1 MLLPHWT
8 SSITPTQDMAE
19 HKLFLWKLLMLLT
32 LASQGNQEGKES
44 YFENILSIWKSKLKH
59 PLPVLSNL
67 EAKTNVIDIKTLL
80 DKISINL
87 ESLWVTPKR
96 TPPFIDIQR
105 HKANQNRLSEFLYNI
120 STYLQ
125 NQEPQEAETWDNLIH
140 EFLQIPKER
149 SPTIPLLKMQ
159 DFLVSLRG
167 SQNWSVL
174 LSFVQ
179 VIFKSMNTSQNTVQ
193 VLGQNWEM
201 LSGILDTLF
210 QAFLGGTLTQTG
222 ATLQGVLCS
231 LMGHSNCDFHSG
243 QFLKLMLPFEGN
255 NWRPM
260 VNVQTGSSAASH
272 GKYKP
277 FSMLS
282 ESLKGKHANSSRLSS
297 GPAQEEVQNVLEI
310 FYRSR
315 EKEIGTKAVD
325 SDGALEG
332 VVWEVLEDLRHNI
345 MKKMKRS
352 VYDNLNRKVTR
363 MAGTL
368 MNRVTSVIGIPY
380 SDQNGKCS
388 VGNLQQLLLWGIKHN
403 LTWNIQT
410 LGFTSTNFPS
420 SPPILTCGKP
430 AGKMVVTA
438 HNISKRSQTDYWED
452 AQPYTE
458 VLEAVCNDT
467 IPGLPGVSNFTVYLY
482 CNVYNA
488 TGYSVQSTYDLR
500 AACSDAAWYL
510 SSMEE
515 DSFWVWVCREY
526 FPLEFN
532 ITVCKNASFP
542 RNSQDPTLMSDL
554 CTNVYNNS
562 EMVRELRNNI
572 RCSDMWQG
580 LSMNPKVLKTCFFEN
595 KTFLMDKLC
604 SNDSLSDMPADSRA
618 WVSKLCQRQML
629 KTNVLNTTGS
639 FCNYKAWDRNTF
651 SNATLVEDCKG
662 INVQDFMELVCRNA
676 SLYLSLK
683 SVHPWI
689 VDLCWK
695 NVSLDGKCFLQRLAE
710 VLPLSSSFDSS
721 QLCRSP
727 ISYIIGLVSQLSQCD
742 SESYGWALNVQYLL
756 KMLDFLFSLSDSDQI
771 GKETRDRLGEAILLS
786 SLLDNSSFW
795 ATFKINSSL
804 SILKTVEIYLEKE
817 SSDSD
822 KEDLLSCFSPV
833 LWELIQKEE
842 NATAFEILLQ
852 EYLQMPREGFQKVLM
867 SAENEAVE
875 RFLSLMHRSWPRIQ
889 VSQPD
894 ERGLESLTSMVIQKF
909 PLLTPQIFVDLSQ
922 FIQFMSI
929 SDIVSFPISLLA
941 NQSVLDA
948 IKIHSPDMKIAQK
961 RAFAKRLLQA
971 NMFGDISSWPPHFLR
986 SIQPLLPH
994 LPLCHFVQLSSDQ
1007 IKLLADGWK
1016 DVNLGMVQ
1024 GRYVARSLM
1033 NRTRDVDKVQR
1044 LGSLVCYL
1052 TYEDLQHFQPLHYPL
1067 GKLEKKLLECI
1078 SQRTLSHH
1086 GRLAYSLVNLLRRAN
1101 LHTLGFSEL
1110 MSWRSLLPEMGVK
1123 FFQTL
1128 PDSIVTNLLPQLQAS
1143 DLTPAQALLLLTY
1156 TTSKSNVAERVIC
1169 GLHSLI
1175 PVLSPEHLRSL
1186 STSLLTRVCHCLRPS
1201 LSLMTTAQKAGL
1213 MQSLR
1218 KYIHDVELWPEQFSC
1233 LLPFAPLKL
1242 LHLDTQIILR
1252 NMSLYGELAWMPQ
1265 QTQFLWRKIQ
1275 AGANLTKN
1283 TILTLGTL
1291 ANGIEC
1297 DNLQQLNT
1305 LSEIRD
1311 VRKCILEEIQKR
1323 LELSWEDTGWMGP
1336 EFVTDLPVK
1345 LIDRLSNESVK
1356 LFLEHAHKYPKGFME
1371 LQPYKKSIL
1380 AQRALHVLHIPMYGE
1395 ITAQDLDL
1403 LGPLVGFI
1411 GEENI
1416 SCINRNHLLLHLD
1429 ELKTYCL
1436 SEEFGG
1442 HLGQILVEDD
1452 MLGHPTRWTQ
1462 RHIEQIGRLI
1472 FYLTPENIQSV
1483 PKDVLGPDTLE
1494 WLLESQS
1501 KWEVSEIGKICIG
1514 QSLHLQDSTRKNK
1527 LLLTSTLTTSGFR
1540 ANREPIPSC
1549 ADMKVTFPSAWSPS
1563 QISGMPLSE
1572 FEGCLGII
1580 TEDLDLSADQAK
1592 VALAKTKQLFGP
1604 VKTMN
1609 LVQILQL
1616 GNLITHMTDKD
1627 LHEMDISDWGVVSFL
1642 GRMDSWTAKQMKTLV
1657 SNILRQSRKGA
1668 SELDLME
1675 LTALGH
1681 LLCGLGVE
1689 ELKKIN
1695 IQEFS
1700 QAAVFVGTL
1709 KLKCTEIQMEILTDF
1724 LTSNSAFGV
1733 VSRWGP
1739 EIFTEVGT
1747 LAAGLPDI
1755 VLSSLIRDQI
1765 QALTPDAISLISAPK
1780 FAVVFSPAQL
1790 SCFTSDQATAVTP
1803 EQYEHLSYQQRQ
1815 AISSAQYE
1823 GDVHQD
1829 PRGENNNV
1837 RSLAAWNPA
1846 AYFMAL
1852 LLFLV

>member
-1 MLLPHWT
+1 
-8 SSITPTQDMAE
+8 MAKQ
-19 HKLFLWKLLMLLT
+19 KLFLVILLMFLT
-32 LASQGNQEGKES
+32 HASQGNQEGEPSNLEK
-44 YFENILSIWKSKLKH
+44 ILSMWKSKLKH
-59 PLPVLSNL
+59 PLPTMPNFK
-67 EAKTNVIDIKTLL
+67 AKLNAADIHTLL
-80 DKISINL
+80 DQIAINV
-87 ESLWVTPKR
+87 ESLWITPKR
-96 TPPFIDIQR
+96 MPSLLDVQR
-105 HKANQNRLSEFLYNI
+105 NKANQNRLSEFLYNI

-125 NQEPQEAETWDNLIH
+125 GQESHEPEPETWGNLLH
-140 EFLQIPKER
+140 QFLQVPKER
-149 SPTIPLLKMQ
+149 APTIPLLKMQ
-159 DFLVSLRG
+159 DFLVALRG
-167 SQNWSVL
+167 SQNWSAL
-174 LSFVQ
+174 LSFIQ
-179 VIFKSMNTSQNTVQ
+179 VIFNSISKSQNAAQ
-193 VLGQNWEM
+193 LLGQNWEM

-210 QAFLGGTLTQTG
+210 QAFLSGTLTQTG
-222 ATLQGVLCS
+222 VTLQGVFCS
-231 LMGHSNCDFHSG
+231 LMGHHNCDFRPEH
-243 QFLKLMLPFEGN
+243 FLKLMLPFEAI
-255 NWRPM
+255 NWRPVINM
-260 VNVQTGSSAASH
+260 QTGSSVASH
-272 GKYKP
+272 GKYRP
-277 FSMLS
+277 FSILS
-282 ESLKGKHANSSRLSS
+282 ESLKDKHDNSSRLSS
-297 GPAQEEVQNVLEI
+297 GPTQAEVQNVLEI

-315 EKEIGTKAVD
+315 EKETKAVD
-325 SDGALEG
+325 SDGDVDE
-332 VVWEVLEDLRHNI
+332 VVWEVLEDLRQSFI
-345 MKKMKRS
+345 KKMERS
-352 VYDNLNRKVTR
+352 AYDNLNRKVSR

-368 MNRVTSVIGIPY
+368 MNRVTSVLGVPY

-420 SPPILTCGKP
+420 APPILTCGKP
-430 AGKMVVTA
+430 VGRMEVTA
-438 HNISKRSQTDYWED
+438 HNISKRSQTDIWED
-452 AQPYTE
+452 PQPYTE

-467 IPGLPGVSNFTVYLY
+467 IPGLPGVSNFTVFLY

-488 TGYSVQSTYDLR
+488 TGYSIQSTYDLR

-515 DSFWVWVCREY
+515 DSFWLWVCREY

-532 ITVCKNASFP
+532 ITVCKNTSFP
-542 RNSQDPTLMSDL
+542 RNSQDPALMSDL

-572 RCSDMWQG
+572 RCSDIWQG
-580 LSMNPKVLKTCFFEN
+580 LSMNPKALKTCFFDN

-604 SNDSLSDMPADSRA
+604 SNVSLSDMPEDSRP
-618 WVSKLCQRQML
+618 WMSTLCQKHMI
-629 KTNVLNTTGS
+629 KTNMLNTTGS
-639 FCNYKAWDRNTF
+639 SCNYKAWDRNTF
-651 SNATLVEDCKG
+651 SNVTMVENCKG
-662 INVQDFMELVCRNA
+662 INIQDFKDLVCRNA
-676 SLYLSLK
+676 SLYFSLK

-689 VDLCWK
+689 VNHCWK
-695 NVSLDGKCFLQRLAE
+695 NISLDGKCFLQRLAD

-721 QLCRSP
+721 QLCRNP

-756 KMLDFLFSLSDSDQI
+756 KVLDFLFSLSDSDQI

-795 ATFKINSSL
+795 ASFKMNSSL
-804 SILKTVEIYLEKE
+804 SILETVEAYLEKE
-817 SSDSD
+817 SNESD

-867 SAENEAVE
+867 SAENDAVE
-875 RFLSLMHRSWPRIQ
+875 RFLSLMHRSWPKIQ
-889 VSQPD
+889 VSRPD
-894 ERGLESLTSMVIQKF
+894 ERGLETLTSMVMQKF

-948 IKIHSPDMKIAQK
+948 IRIHSPDMKITQK
-961 RAFAKRLLQA
+961 RAFAKRLLQD
-971 NMFGDISSWPPHFLR
+971 NILGDIPSWPPHLLQ

-994 LPLCHFVQLSSDQ
+994 LPICHFVQLSSDQ

-1016 DVNLGMVQ
+1016 DVNLGMIQ

-1033 NRTRDVDKVQR
+1033 NRSQDGDRELR
-1044 LGSLVCYL
+1044 LGNLICYL
-1052 TYEDLQHFQPLHYPL
+1052 TYGDLQHLLPFHYPL
-1067 GKLEKKLLECI
+1067 GQLEKKLLECI
-1078 SQRTLSHH
+1078 SQRTISHR
-1086 GRLAYSLVNLLRRAN
+1086 GRLAYSLVDLLKRAN
-1101 LHTLGFSEL
+1101 LHTLAITEL
-1110 MSWRSLLPEMGVK
+1110 VSWRSLFPEMGVM
-1123 FFQTL
+1123 FFQSL
-1128 PDSIVTNLLPQLQAS
+1128 PDSYVTNLLPQLHAS
-1143 DLTPAQALLLLTY
+1143 DLSPAQALLLLTY
-1156 TTSKSNVAERVIC
+1156 TTTQSNVAERVIC

-1186 STSLLTRVCHCLRPS
+1186 PTSLLTRVCQCLRPS
-1201 LSLMTTAQKAGL
+1201 LSLMTSAQKAGL
-1213 MQSLR
+1213 MQALR

-1242 LHLDTQIILR
+1242 LHLDTQILLK

-1311 VRKCILEEIQKR
+1311 VRKCIFEEIQKR

-1336 EFVTDLPVK
+1336 EFITDLPVK
-1345 LIDRLSNESVK
+1345 LIDRLSNDSVK
-1356 LFLEHAHKYPKGFME
+1356 LFLEHAHKHPKGFME

-1380 AQRALHVLHIPMYGE
+1380 AERALHVLDIPIYGE
-1395 ITAQDLDL
+1395 ITTQHLDL

-1411 GEENI
+1411 GEESI
-1416 SCINRNHLLLHLD
+1416 SRINRKHLLLHLD

-1436 SEEFGG
+1436 SEEFSG
-1442 HLGQILVEDD
+1442 HLSQILVEDD
-1452 MLGHPTRWTQ
+1452 MLGHPTQWTQ
-1462 RHIEQIGRLI
+1462 RHIEQIGRMI
-1472 FYLTPENIQSV
+1472 FHLTPENINSV
-1483 PKDVLGPDTLE
+1483 PKDVLTPDILE
-1494 WLLESQS
+1494 WLLESQRE
-1501 KWEVSEIGKICIG
+1501 WEASDIGKICTR
-1514 QSLHLQDSTRKNK
+1514 QSLHLQGRTWRNK
-1527 LLLTSTLTTSGFR
+1527 MVLTSTLTTSGFR
-1540 ANREPIPSC
+1540 GNREPIPSC
-1549 ADMKVTFPSAWSPS
+1549 ADMRVTFPSAWSS
-1563 QISGMPLSE
+1563 AQIGGMLLGE
-1572 FEGCLGII
+1572 FEGCLAII
-1580 TEDLDLSADQAK
+1580 AADLDLSADQAK
-1592 VALAKTKQLFGP
+1592 AAVAKMKQLFGP
-1604 VKTMN
+1604 VKSMT
-1609 LVQILQL
+1609 LVKILQL
-1616 GNLITHMTDKD
+1616 GNLVTHMTDRD

-1642 GRMDSWTAKQMKTLV
+1642 GRMGGWTAKQMRTLV

-1668 SELDLME
+1668 SGLDLME

-1709 KLKCTEIQMEILTDF
+1709 KLKCTEAQMEVLTNF

-1765 QALTPDAISLISAPK
+1765 QAITPDAISLISAPK

-1790 SCFTSDQATAVTP
+1790 SSFTSDQATAVTP

-1815 AISSAQYE
+1815 AISTAQYE

-1829 PRGENNNV
+1829 PRGENNNA
-1837 RSLAAWNPA
+1837 RSQTAGIPA
-1846 AYFMAL
+1846 LYALPL